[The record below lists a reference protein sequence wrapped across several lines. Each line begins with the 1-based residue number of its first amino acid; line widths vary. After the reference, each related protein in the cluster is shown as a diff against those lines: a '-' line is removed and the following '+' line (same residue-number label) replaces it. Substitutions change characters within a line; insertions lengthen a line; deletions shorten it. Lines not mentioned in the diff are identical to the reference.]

1 MGRLLRDASIR
12 TKVLAL
18 VMLVTTVALILASGS
33 LLLWD
38 YYQFKTDIGR
48 ELSTQAQMV
57 LENSTA
63 AMSFEDRAAA
73 RETLETLSPNRHI
86 RLGCLY
92 NAAGALFVQFAPGGD
107 GPCPETP
114 PPVGY
119 QFGPNRVQ
127 VVVRTEVAGRP
138 AGSVYLESDLDAVS
152 GRVRIQAV
160 TAAMVLG
167 VSLVVALLLSSV
179 LQRIISEP
187 IDALARTAREV
198 SSRNDYSLRAQ
209 KATGDELGLLVDAF
223 NGMLSQIELAE
234 RERAGLLTRE
244 REANRLKDEF
254 LMTLSHE
261 LRTPLN
267 AILGWTRLLIS
278 RVIPPEGID
287 NALHKIERNVQAQ
300 TRLVEDLLEI
310 SRFTTGK
317 FRLDRLPVDL
327 VVITNQA
334 IEAIRPSAETRRITI
349 ERRFEAS
356 SAPMNGDPDRLQQ
369 VIWNLL
375 SNAVKFSASDSH
387 VVVTLRTTAGVCEL
401 GVRDTGIGID
411 PAFLAFV
418 FEPFRQADASS
429 TRAHGGLGLG
439 LSIVHRIVDLHG
451 GEIKAESAGIG
462 QGSTFTLRLPLAT
475 SVESQPLQSAGGR
488 WSDAGDLTGV
498 KVLVVDD
505 DSDTRE
511 LLGAFLGTAGAQVY
525 QASNVSQAL
534 QLAREVLPDVLLS
547 DIAMPDQD
555 GYVLLKEL
563 RNKPGHPGPRVA
575 IALTAQATHADRE
588 RALAAGFDRHV
599 AKPFDPRLLIE
610 LLREAIAASPR

>member
-18 VMLVTTVALILASGS
+18 VMLVTMVALILASGS

-57 LENSTA
+57 LQNSTA

-92 NAAGALFVQFAPGGD
+92 NAAGALFVQFAPGGA
-107 GPCPETP
+107 GPCPESP
-114 PPVGY
+114 PPVGSVI
-119 QFGPNRVQ
+119 GPNRVQ
-127 VVVRTEVAGRP
+127 VVVRTDVAGRP

-198 SSRNDYSLRAQ
+198 SNRNDYSLRAH

-234 RERAGLLTRE
+234 QERAGLLTRE

-317 FRLDRLPVDL
+317 FRLERLPVDL

-334 IEAIRPSAETRRITI
+334 IEAIRPSAEARRITI

-356 SAPMNGDPDRLQQ
+356 PAPTNGDPDRLQQ
-369 VIWNLL
+369 VVWNLL
-375 SNAVKFSASDSH
+375 SNAVKFSASDSR
-387 VVVTLRTTAGVCEL
+387 VVVTLRITGGVCEL
-401 GVRDTGIGID
+401 GVQDTGIGID
-411 PAFLAFV
+411 PVFLAHV

-462 QGSTFTLRLPLAT
+462 QGSTFTLRLPVT
-475 SVESQPLQSAGGR
+475 TPVESPLLQSAGSR
-488 WSDAGDLTGV
+488 WSDTGDLTGV

-505 DSDTRE
+505 DADTRE
-511 LLGAFLGTAGAQVY
+511 LLGAFLGTAGAQVS

-534 QLAREVLPDVLLS
+534 QLAREILPDVLVS

-555 GYVLLKEL
+555 GYMLLKEL

-610 LLREAIAASPR
+610 VVREVIAASPR